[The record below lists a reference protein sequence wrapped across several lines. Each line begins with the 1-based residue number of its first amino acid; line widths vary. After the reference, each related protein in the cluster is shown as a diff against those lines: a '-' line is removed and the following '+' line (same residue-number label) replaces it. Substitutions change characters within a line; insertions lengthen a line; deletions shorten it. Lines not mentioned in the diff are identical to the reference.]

1 MLCVGIVSQMGVA
14 TVYTWDIGETKISAA
29 MTRATHNKAQVQC
42 YVMEGGDSGM
52 KLHWYPKSYNLI
64 LIHMGH
70 WRD

>member
-52 KLHWYPKSYNLI
+52 
-64 LIHMGH
+64 
-70 WRD
+70 